1 MKTKKYLLLTILI
14 VALSL
19 LVVGCTKPVDN
30 TAPVQENPIE
40 ETSIIAS
47 TSWTALI
54 AEAATGQSVQVIAPV
69 ELKHPPEYDFK
80 PSDLTATQEAD
91 WVIMA
96 GYEAFMRKIL
106 ESNSIDEEKVIQIR
120 TTNTYDLLVA
130 QTRAIAEKVGTEE
143 IQQAWEGEFTTEM
156 NTILEKAQQMNVSNI
171 KVLAHAHMADF
182 VKSLGFNVLEV
193 FGAEE
198 LSPAKIGELANLK
211 PDLIIDNFHN
221 PQGKGIE
228 EISGATRVELRN
240 FPGPQHES
248 IMDLIIDNATILE
261 IYE

>member
-1 MKTKKYLLLTILI
+1 
-14 VALSL
+14 
-19 LVVGCTKPVDN
+19 
-30 TAPVQENPIE
+30 
-40 ETSIIAS
+40 
-47 TSWTALI
+47 
-54 AEAATGQSVQVIAPV
+54 
-69 ELKHPPEYDFK
+69 
-80 PSDLTATQEAD
+80 
-91 WVIMA
+91 MA